1 MAQGDPHAGQQ
12 LADGERLGDVVVGA
26 EVERLD
32 LHRVLALRG
41 QHDDRQRREEHAHA
55 PDHLEA
61 VDAGQAEVEQHEV
74 EGPVRDARERV
85 LAREH
90 GGDGVVLGFERD
102 AKRAQHDRLVVDDQ
116 DQRPLHPSVGR
127 STMNVAPPPAVG
139 STWSV
144 PPCAWT

>member
-1 MAQGDPHAGQQ
+1 MIGSAGI
-12 LADGERLGDVVVGA
+12 
-26 EVERLD
+26 
-32 LHRVLALRG
+32 
-41 QHDDRQRREEHAHA
+41 EHAHA

-61 VDAGQAEVEQHEV
+61 VDAGQAEVQQHEV

-90 GGDGVVLGFERD
+90 GDDGVVLGFERD
-102 AKRAQHDRLVVDDQ
+102 AQRAQHDRLVVDDQ
-116 DQRPLHPSVGR
+116 DQRPLHSSVGR